1 MRILFETIGVLVHY
15 NFALP
20 HYLIRAEEV
29 KEVRLLTGLFPIIMG
44 GHYYISRSSRR
55 KLRIILY
62 KSSIDFID
70 KLNFSKILKNSVLKH
85 MIGERYK
92 YDIIHLNTTEHLDIF
107 TKFKIP
113 KLFVL
118 HGSPDYV
125 DEYSCRL
132 LENVYSK
139 VDAFITVSFHAA
151 HVLRERCNLEPTH
164 IIHHGV
170 DVELFNPLTY
180 TKERAKRF
188 LNLPLNK
195 KVILWNARLSPEKR
209 LETLLYALPY
219 VIKEFK
225 DILVLVKT
233 RATVKDYEVKVKR
246 LINRLGLSM
255 YVIFDKGWTP
265 LNNMPMYY
273 RAADVYVNTSI
284 TEAFGSLAMLEAMAC
299 GLPVIANDASSN
311 PEALGDGGLL
321 YNRNDSTD
329 LAEKI
334 LKVLTEER
342 YAKLLS
348 YRAFKRIVNELNL
361 YSIARRY
368 LVVYSSL

>member
-29 KEVRLLTGLFPIIMG
+29 KEVRLLTSLFPVIMG

-62 KSSIDFID
+62 KSGIDFID
-70 KLNFSKILKNSVLKH
+70 KLNFSEIFENSVLKH
-85 MIGERYK
+85 TIGERCE
-92 YDIIHLNTTEHLDIF
+92 YDIIHLNTTEHLDVF

-125 DEYSCRL
+125 DEYGCRF

-139 VDAFITVSFHAA
+139 VDAFITVSFHAGR
-151 HVLRERCNLEPTH
+151 VLREKCNFRPTH

-170 DVELFNPLTY
+170 DVELFNPLIY
-180 TKERAKRF
+180 TKEHAKRS

-209 LETLLYALPY
+209 LETLLYALPH

-233 RATVKDYEVKVKR
+233 RATVKNYEIKVKR
-246 LINRLGLSM
+246 LVSRLGLST
-255 YVIFDKGWTP
+255 YVIFDNGWTP

-273 RAADVYVNTSI
+273 RAADIYVNTST

-311 PEALGDGGLL
+311 PEALGDSGLL
-321 YNRNDSTD
+321 CNRNDSLD

-334 LKVLTEER
+334 LKILTEER
-342 YAKLLS
+342 YAKLLG
-348 YRAFKRIVNELNL
+348 YRGFKRIVNELNL
-361 YSIARRY
+361 YNIARRY
-368 LVVYSSL
+368 LALYSSL

>member
-151 HVLRERCNLEPTH
+151 HVLRERCNLELTH

>member
-1 MRILFETIGVLVHY
+1 
-15 NFALP
+15 
-20 HYLIRAEEV
+20 
-29 KEVRLLTGLFPIIMG
+29 
-44 GHYYISRSSRR
+44 
-55 KLRIILY
+55 
-62 KSSIDFID
+62 
-70 KLNFSKILKNSVLKH
+70 
-85 MIGERYK
+85 
-92 YDIIHLNTTEHLDIF
+92 
-107 TKFKIP
+107 
-113 KLFVL
+113 
-118 HGSPDYV
+118 
-125 DEYSCRL
+125 
-132 LENVYSK
+132 
-139 VDAFITVSFHAA
+139 
-151 HVLRERCNLEPTH
+151 
-164 IIHHGV
+164 
-170 DVELFNPLTY
+170 
-180 TKERAKRF
+180 
-188 LNLPLNK
+188 
-195 KVILWNARLSPEKR
+195 LSPEKR